1 MYSEEIKFPYCISGR
16 IAHSLVYSINALG
29 HSVYF
34 QKGDRIVN
42 AGSIIGILSLDVRS
56 EEAITVSILT
66 EDEEEAKK
74 CMAKL
79 KKILLT

>member
-1 MYSEEIKFPYCISGR
+1 MYSEKVVFPYCLSGR
-16 IAHSLVYSINALG
+16 IAQSVVFSMNTFKQSI
-29 HSVYF
+29 YF
-34 QKGDRIVN
+34 FNGKREVN
-42 AGSIIGILSLDVRS
+42 AKSLLGVLSLS
-56 EEAITVSILT
+56 IKSGEAITVSILT